1 MPADIAILCEIRN
14 FILVVAE
21 LFERLHGV
29 EIHVRL
35 RVVVRQVGA
44 GAVLIELRARLDLEP
59 VAGNMVRLEI
69 DHIAQR
75 LHPLL
80 ACLVRQAEHQ
90 IDRNVVEASP
100 ARHRDC
106 LLRLLVIVG
115 SAQSLQLLVDVRLH
129 ADGNAVEASPAQL
142 RQHRKR
148 HRVRICLQ
156 RDLRVAA
163 DVEAAV
169 DFGKN
174 PAQTRGSKE
183 RRRAAAKVDGVYLIA
198 HGAGRGL
205 ADVRNHRVEIARHQL
220 LAARAG
226 DGVEIAVFAFA
237 AAKGNVD
244 VDAETLFPAFHDRS
258 AAHRAVL
265 LIHHRASTPP

>member
-1 MPADIAILCEIRN
+1 MSALRLP
-14 FILVVAE
+14 VVMRAVQ
-21 LFERLHGV
+21 RL
-29 EIHVRL
+29 EL
-35 RVVVRQVGA
+35 RVV
-44 GAVLIELRARLDLEP
+44 
-59 VAGNMVRLEI
+59 
-69 DHIAQR
+69 
-75 LHPLL
+75 
-80 ACLVRQAEHQ
+80 
-90 IDRNVVEASP
+90 
-100 ARHRDC
+100 
-106 LLRLLVIVG
+106 
-115 SAQSLQLLVDVRLH
+115 VRLH
-129 ADGNAVEASPAQL
+129 ADGNAVEARAAQP
-142 RQHRKR
+142 REHGQR
-148 HRVRICLQ
+148 HRIRVGLERN
-156 RDLRVAA
+156 LRVAA
-163 DVEAAV
+163 DIEAAV